1 MSNLM
6 CTLKFFNSETVYEIA
21 DKAAR
26 TDITNIN
33 NNLQNNYVKKSDISG
48 IYNYKGSVSSESA
61 LPTTGMKNG
70 DVYNIESESS
80 YGSAGMN
87 VAWNGTSWDAFG
99 GINTS
104 SESENYLTVENGCLS
119 VIYEE

>member
-6 CTLKFFNSETVYEIA
+6 STLQINNSDVYEIA
-21 DKAAR
+21 DRAAR

-48 IYNYKGSVSSESA
+48 IYIYKGSVSSESA

-70 DVYNIESESS
+70 YVYNIESESS

-87 VAWNGTSWDAFG
+87 VAWNGTSWDALG